1 MAGLVLAYA
10 ESSTD
15 PKAILLAI
23 KIRVAFEFD
32 LGEKGF
38 ELVTAEEVKN
48 LPESTLTAK
57 ELMEEAVVVFDPDDL
72 DDQGALDYFEAL
84 LASIGMN
91 MLAIATKA
99 NNRSVVEIIDNI
111 IEVPLVANTEAAD
124 ELFAT

>member
-1 MAGLVLAYA
+1 M
-10 ESSTD
+10 
-15 PKAILLAI
+15 
-23 KIRVAFEFD
+23 
-32 LGEKGF
+32 GEKGF